1 MSKNYAWFVIAILTL
16 LFSFMFAYVYST
28 PTEGFQDTTD
38 PMLIKM
44 ISNLMKS
51 YMELNSK
58 IKDMG
63 IESREIE
70 GTTLEQMVKNQ
81 MEKISMLGQKCS
93 QNLCTEAEIK
103 DPSFLS
109 LYNSANAIGETGLP
123 EITFESLAVDSSPSQ
138 VSSEM
143 SQTGQAAQ
151 ASSEMPQAGPET
163 QLPAAQMPASVIS
176 SSKPSLDEC
185 KRHYR
190 CNISTNME

>member
-28 PTEGFQDTTD
+28 PTEGFQDRTD
-38 PMLIKM
+38 PMLLKIVE
-44 ISNLMKS
+44 NLFNS
-51 YMELNSK
+51 YTSLSSK

-70 GTTLEQMVKNQ
+70 GTTLEQFIKNQ
-81 MEKISMLGQKCS
+81 MDKISTLGQRCS

-103 DPSFLS
+103 DPSLLS
-109 LYNSANAIGETGLP
+109 LYNSANAIAETGLP
-123 EITFESLAVDSSPSQ
+123 EVTFESLAVDSLPSQ

-143 SQTGQAAQ
+143 SQAGQAAQ
-151 ASSEMPQAGPET
+151 VSSEMPQAGPET